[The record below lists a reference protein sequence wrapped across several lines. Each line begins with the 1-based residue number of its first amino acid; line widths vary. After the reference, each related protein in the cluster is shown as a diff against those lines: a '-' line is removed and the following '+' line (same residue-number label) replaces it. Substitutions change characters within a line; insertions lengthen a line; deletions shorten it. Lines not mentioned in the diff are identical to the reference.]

1 MLCWESGASKLP
13 VSEDET
19 LWLSSSEGY
28 ASVRMANVISA
39 IQGLISVFKP
49 HCADC
54 STLNEL
60 AEVVSDRSR
69 WRKCHDLFH
78 RIREKTLAAE
88 RTADHVLKAQY
99 LFEEACAK
107 TLYNLSGEPAPFDR
121 DAPFQIVP
129 DAFELARRL
138 NIGDPEVVRTII
150 S

>member
-1 MLCWESGASKLP
+1 MPS
-13 VSEDET
+13 
-19 LWLSSSEGY
+19 
-28 ASVRMANVISA
+28 VISA
-39 IQGLISVFKP
+39 IQGLITVFKP

-60 AEVVSDRSR
+60 AGVASDRSR

-78 RIREKTLAAE
+78 RIRQKTLAAE
-88 RTADHVLKAQY
+88 RTTDHVLKAQY

-138 NIGDPEVVRTII
+138 NIGDTEVVRTIM